1 MGNGADVIVVAAI
14 VLGAVTGA
22 LVAHRRG
29 GRRLDIAHHA
39 AAYAILFG
47 VLGMIVTIA
56 IVRMA

>member
-1 MGNGADVIVVAAI
+1 MIVVAAI

-29 GRRLDIAHHA
+29 GRRLDMLHHA

-47 VLGMIVTIA
+47 VAGVIVTIA